1 MPKIKLGARPKS
13 FKRVVSFPMLDGT
26 TGTIECHFKYRTRKE
41 FGQFIDSITDAARAA
56 GKQADAERHA
66 EAAELAEGQEPKP
79 FSLAEHLEK
88 TVGASADYVLQILDD
103 WNLDYPLD
111 KETVE
116 QLSDEL
122 PGATAA
128 ITEAY
133 RAAINEGRLGN

>member
-1 MPKIKLGARPKS
+1 MAKIKLGNRPKS
-13 FKRVVSFPMLDGT
+13 FKRVVSFLMLDGT
-26 TGTIECHFKYRTRKE
+26 TGTIECQFKYRTRKE
-41 FGQFIDSITDAARAA
+41 FGQFIDGITEAARAQGKLADEERQAA
-56 GKQADAERHA
+56 GLAD
-66 EAAELAEGQEPKP
+66 GQETKP

-88 TVGASADYVLQILDD
+88 TVGASADYTLQILDG

-111 KETVE
+111 KDTLE

-122 PGATAA
+122 PGAMAA